1 MYRIS
6 KYKGC
11 LMEKE
16 KVTILIV
23 EDDMIIAAN
32 LSIHLTS
39 LGYEV
44 AGILPRGEEAIL
56 HVREHSPK
64 LLLMDIN
71 LKGAISGI
79 ETAKAI
85 QNFKD
90 IPIIYLTANN
100 DDATFEKAKETHPKA
115 FITKP
120 FNKLSLQRTIALV
133 VEQMREAKESSHN
146 TQHIEVLKDRIFV
159 RHNGRMEKLLLED
172 ILYIEADRNY
182 CTLITKKIKHILT
195 CTLKVMEEK
204 LPKSSFVRVHR
215 SYIINISKLD
225 VLADG
230 HLEIGRKVIPIGKSH
245 KELLLNRIRTI

>member
-1 MYRIS
+1 MNNTI
-6 KYKGC
+6 K
-11 LMEKE
+11 
-16 KVTILIV
+16 ILIV

-32 LSIHLTS
+32 LSIQLTS

-44 AGILPRGEEAIL
+44 TGIIPRGEEAVL
-56 HVREHSPK
+56 HVREQSPHI
-64 LLLMDIN
+64 LLMDIN
-71 LKGAISGI
+71 LKGDLNGI
-79 ETAKAI
+79 GTVKAI
-85 QNFKD
+85 QKERD
-90 IPIIYLTANN
+90 IPVIYLTANS

-133 VEQMREAKESSHN
+133 AGQLKET
-146 TQHIEVLKDRIFV
+146 TQTDQSGQQIEVLDDRIFV
-159 RHNGRMEKLLLED
+159 RHNGRMEKLLLDD

-182 CTLITKKIKHILT
+182 CSLITSKVNHLLT

-204 LPKSSFVRVHR
+204 LPSANFVRVHR

-225 VLADG
+225 VLADR

-245 KELLLNRIRTI
+245 KVFLLNRIRTI

>member
-1 MYRIS
+1 
-6 KYKGC
+6 
-11 LMEKE
+11 MEKE
-16 KVTILIV
+16 KVSILIV

-32 LSIHLTS
+32 LSIQLTS

-44 AGILPRGEEAIL
+44 TGILPRGEEAIM
-56 HVREHSPK
+56 HVRENRPHI
-64 LLLMDIN
+64 LLMDIN
-71 LKGAISGI
+71 LKGELSGI

-85 QNFKD
+85 KKNNN
-90 IPIIYLTANN
+90 ISIIYLTANS
-100 DDATFEKAKETHPKA
+100 DDATFNKAKETHPKA

-133 VEQMREAKESSHN
+133 VEQMKDEKESSKN
-146 TQHIEVLKDRIFV
+146 TQHIEVLEDRIFV

-182 CTLITKKIKHILT
+182 CILITPKIKHILT

-215 SYIINISKLD
+215 SFIINISKLD

>member
-1 MYRIS
+1 
-6 KYKGC
+6 
-11 LMEKE
+11 MEKE
-16 KVTILIV
+16 KVSILIV

-32 LSIHLTS
+32 LSIQLTS

-44 AGILPRGEEAIL
+44 TGILPRGEEAIV
-56 HVREHSPK
+56 HVRENRPHI
-64 LLLMDIN
+64 LLMDIN
-71 LKGAISGI
+71 LKGELSGI

-85 QNFKD
+85 KKNNN
-90 IPIIYLTANN
+90 ISIIYLTANS
-100 DDATFEKAKETHPKA
+100 DDATFNKAKETHPKA

-133 VEQMREAKESSHN
+133 VEQMKDEKESSKN
-146 TQHIEVLKDRIFV
+146 TQHIEVLEDRIFV
-159 RHNGRMEKLLLED
+159 RHNGRMEKLLLQD

-182 CTLITKKIKHILT
+182 CILITPKIKHILT
-195 CTLKVMEEK
+195 CTLKVMEER

-215 SYIINISKLD
+215 SFIINISKLD

>member
-1 MYRIS
+1 MKNSKIS
-6 KYKGC
+6 
-11 LMEKE
+11 
-16 KVTILIV
+16 ILIV

-32 LSIHLTS
+32 LSIQLTS

-44 AGILPRGEEAIL
+44 TGILPRGEEAIL
-56 HVREHSPK
+56 HVEKHSPQ

-71 LKGAISGI
+71 LKGSLNGI

-85 QNFKD
+85 QRNND
-90 IPIIYLTANN
+90 IPIIYLTANS
-100 DDATFEKAKETHPKA
+100 DDTTFEKARETHPMA

-133 VEQMREAKESSHN
+133 VEQIKEASNANHIK
-146 TQHIEVLKDRIFV
+146 QQIEVLNDRIFV
-159 RHNGRMEKLLLED
+159 RHNGRMEKLLLDD

-182 CTLITKKIKHILT
+182 CTLITPKINHMLT

-204 LPKSSFVRVHR
+204 LPSSSFVRVHR

-225 VLADG
+225 VFADG
-230 HLEIGRKVIPIGKSH
+230 HLEIGRKVIPMGKSY
-245 KELLLNRIRTI
+245 KELLLNRIRTV

>member
-1 MYRIS
+1 
-6 KYKGC
+6 
-11 LMEKE
+11 MEKE
-16 KVTILIV
+16 KISILIV

-32 LSIHLTS
+32 LSIQLTS

-44 AGILPRGEEAIL
+44 TGILPRGEEAIV
-56 HVREHSPK
+56 HVRENRPHI
-64 LLLMDIN
+64 LLMDIN
-71 LKGAISGI
+71 LKGELSGI

-85 QNFKD
+85 KKNNN
-90 IPIIYLTANN
+90 ISIIYLTANS
-100 DDATFEKAKETHPKA
+100 DDATFNKAKETHPKA

-133 VEQMREAKESSHN
+133 VEQMKDEKESSKN
-146 TQHIEVLKDRIFV
+146 TQHIEVLEDRIFV
-159 RHNGRMEKLLLED
+159 RHNGRMEKLLLQD

-182 CTLITKKIKHILT
+182 CILITPKIKHILT

-215 SYIINISKLD
+215 SFIINISKLD

>member
-1 MYRIS
+1 M
-6 KYKGC
+6 KND
-11 LMEKE
+11 
-16 KVTILIV
+16 KVNILIV

-32 LSIHLTS
+32 LSIQLTS

-44 AGILPRGEEAIL
+44 AGILPRGEEAIM
-56 HVREHSPK
+56 HVREHSPHIV
-64 LLLMDIN
+64 LMDIN
-71 LKGAISGI
+71 LKGTISGI
-79 ETAKAI
+79 DTAKAI
-85 QNFKD
+85 QKSND
-90 IPIIYLTANN
+90 IPIIYLTANS
-100 DDATFEKAKETHPKA
+100 DDATFEKAKETQPKA

-133 VEQMREAKESSHN
+133 VEQLKEGKELSHN
-146 TQHIEVLKDRIFV
+146 TQEIEVLEDRIFV

-172 ILYIEADRNY
+172 ILYIEANRNY
-182 CTLITKKIKHILT
+182 CSLITKKINHILT
-195 CTLKVMEEK
+195 CTLKVMEDK

-215 SYIINISKLD
+215 SFIINISKLD

>member
-1 MYRIS
+1 
-6 KYKGC
+6 
-11 LMEKE
+11 MEKE
-16 KVTILIV
+16 KVSILIV

-32 LSIHLTS
+32 LSIQLTS

-44 AGILPRGEEAIL
+44 TGILPRGEEAIM
-56 HVREHSPK
+56 HVRENRPHI
-64 LLLMDIN
+64 LLMDIN
-71 LKGAISGI
+71 LKGELSGI

-85 QNFKD
+85 KKNNN
-90 IPIIYLTANN
+90 ISIIYLTANS
-100 DDATFEKAKETHPKA
+100 DDATFNKAKETHPKA

-133 VEQMREAKESSHN
+133 VEQMKDEKESSKN
-146 TQHIEVLKDRIFV
+146 TQHIEVLEDRIFV

-182 CTLITKKIKHILT
+182 CILITPKIKHILT

-204 LPKSSFVRVHR
+204 LPKSSFIRVHR
-215 SYIINISKLD
+215 SFIINISKLD
-225 VLADG
+225 VLGDG

-245 KELLLNRIRTI
+245 KELLLNRIQTI